1 MESRITKT
9 TQGVSELTSLAWS
22 VDAIEL
28 TDKDLEKV
36 TGAYWGSRSAIA
48 LNQAAI
54 ANSRAAI
61 ALNQAAIANSRA
73 AIALN
78 QAAIAG

>member
-1 MESRITKT
+1 MEPRTTQT
-9 TQGVSELTSLAWS
+9 TQGVSELTSLEWS
-22 VDAIEL
+22 TDAIEL

-36 TGAYWGSRSAIA
+36 TGAYWWGHRFHHSTSIA

-54 ANSRAAI
+54 ANGRGGVAI
-61 ALNQAAIANSRA
+61 
-73 AIALN
+73 N

>member
-1 MESRITKT
+1 MEPRITET
-9 TQGVSELTSLAWS
+9 SQGVSELTSLEWS

-36 TGAYWGSRSAIA
+36 TGAYWGHHSSIALNQAAIANARSVA

-54 ANSRAAI
+54 ANSRGGV
-61 ALNQAAIANSRA
+61 
-73 AIALN
+73 ALN